1 MFIIPNL
8 QFLFF
13 INQTNSWYR
22 DLSRKFPISFHRRR
36 NWLLCRRFA
45 PRSRKRKIKKLSIP
59 QKVCC
64 VFPLT
69 VCKQVKPPLLPRL
82 CFIFLWTTRRASEVR
97 FALMGQSLD
106 FSSSFFL
113 SLVSPVLCV
122 YCVHTAEARLINA
135 ELRVHER
142 TANRRL
148 MNWLDRFYFR
158 KPMGEE
164 RPAETRGLFGGPQQR
179 PSVSARSLFKPL
191 MNWSCCC
198 CSPVSVYIVY
208 SLSNVAQTQLL
219 FPRSE
224 PGCGCPAASRPS
236 VYFASLYRSHFISR
250 NNRATG
256 CFRTSDR
263 THTHIYIY
271 TVRPYFG
278 VFDVYIG
285 RRFPHRSTTDRR

>member
-1 MFIIPNL
+1 MNFFQITNCYSTFRLIMFIIPNL

-113 SLVSPVLCV
+113 SLVSSVLCV
-122 YCVHTAEARLINA
+122 YCVHTAEAR
-135 ELRVHER
+135 
-142 TANRRL
+142 
-148 MNWLDRFYFR
+148 
-158 KPMGEE
+158 
-164 RPAETRGLFGGPQQR
+164 
-179 PSVSARSLFKPL
+179 
-191 MNWSCCC
+191 
-198 CSPVSVYIVY
+198 
-208 SLSNVAQTQLL
+208 
-219 FPRSE
+219 
-224 PGCGCPAASRPS
+224 
-236 VYFASLYRSHFISR
+236 ASLTPSSACT
-250 NNRATG
+250 N
-256 CFRTSDR
+256 
-263 THTHIYIY
+263 
-271 TVRPYFG
+271 
-278 VFDVYIG
+278 G
-285 RRFPHRSTTDRR
+285 RQIDG